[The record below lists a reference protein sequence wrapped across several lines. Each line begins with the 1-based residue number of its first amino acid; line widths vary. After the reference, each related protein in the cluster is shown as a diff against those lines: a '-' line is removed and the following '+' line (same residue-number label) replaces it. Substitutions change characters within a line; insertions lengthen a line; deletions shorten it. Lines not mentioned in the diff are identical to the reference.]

1 MGQAVKFDYFYGEQ
15 ADQYSFYRIPKVLFT
30 NECFQSLSCEAKVL
44 YGLMLDRIGLS
55 IKNRW
60 IDDENRVYI
69 IYTIEEI
76 MKHMNCGNKKAVNL
90 VAELDSKKGIG
101 LIEKKRMGLGKANII
116 YVKNFILIGERAGGK
131 KKEVPDSKQA
141 AEPGHFK
148 KCQNDTS
155 VNVPLTHQEMSGEN
169 LQKCQNDTS
178 ASVPQTSQE
187 MFREHGI
194 NTDSNY
200 TDYSDTDINQ
210 SIGEKEEEIDE
221 VAIYREIVKENIEYE
236 CLIQNHR
243 QEEIDEL
250 VDLMVEV
257 ICATGTKIKIAG
269 SEYPIQLVKS
279 KFLKVGY
286 EHIGYVIE
294 CLSKNTNKIHNI
306 KAYLLTMLFNAPS
319 TINSYYSAEVRHDMY
334 GGAM

>member
-1 MGQAVKFDYFYGEQ
+1 MGQAVKFDYFYGAQ
-15 ADQYSFYRIPKVLFT
+15 ADQYSFYRIPKVLFI
-30 NECFQSLSCEAKVL
+30 NECFRSLSCEAKVL

-55 IKNRW
+55 IKNQW

-76 MKHMNCGNKKAVNL
+76 MKHLNCGNKKAVSL

-101 LIEKKRMGLGKANII
+101 LIEKKRLGLGKANII
-116 YVKNFILIGERAGGK
+116 YVKNFILIGEQSS
-131 KKEVPDSKQA
+131 SKQEIP
-141 AEPGHFK
+141 AEKQGIVSGHVQ

-155 VNVPLTHQEMSGEN
+155 ENVLSTHQEMSGEEFR
-169 LQKCQNDTS
+169 KCQNDTS
-178 ASVPQTSQE
+178 ENVPATLQE
-187 MFREHGI
+187 MSREHGN
-194 NTDSNY
+194 NTDSSN
-200 TDYSDTDINQ
+200 TDFNDTYL
-210 SIGEKEEEIDE
+210 SISKRGEEMDE

-236 CLIQNHR
+236 CLVKEHR
-243 QEEIDEL
+243 RGEIDEL
-250 VDLMVEV
+250 VDLMLEV
-257 ICATGTKIKIAG
+257 ICTTGTRMKIGG

-294 CLSKNTNKIHNI
+294 CLSKNTSKIHNI

-319 TINSYYSAEVRHDMY
+319 TINNYYSAEVRHDMY
-334 GGAM
+334 GQI